1 VIIPALPDAVVA
13 LILQYVP
20 LKQRLGPCALVSR
33 SWLDVAASI
42 PPAFITAVLPQQ
54 HSCQSLHDWLTAGQR
69 GQHITK
75 LQIALRAST
84 GKPRLFLPCNQ
95 LSRLQTLCL
104 KQLDAVLCSSKA
116 ATGCCSSSSSS
127 AAVQDAYGQA
137 VPSPAAGVAL
147 LPQLRQLQ
155 LLQCRISLATL
166 QLLSQLTSLTSL
178 ELQGLQV
185 ADHMDSTTPVS
196 TAQLSTALTIL
207 QEMPRLSDLSLG
219 TSAWEMVPV
228 HIPGSSPSLQ
238 RLALTGGFARRSLAG
253 LPASLTCLQLHP
265 SSGSCLHLRAAT
277 GLTELASSLRH
288 LQLTKAT
295 IPAALLAK
303 LTALQHL
310 SMSSAWAVCAEPGDV
325 GNADELWGYRRFGN
339 SRVKPL
345 LAALQQLP
353 HLQHL
358 VLEYQNS
365 SETLATLTAATQ
377 LTAFELAEHGM
388 PFESGA
394 LQKAIGSKALPQ
406 LRLLRLAAEQR
417 GPSVRPGLHSW
428 DHRDKPS
435 CINDHDIRSI
445 TKSCPN
451 LKHLVLHG
459 VVGTNVST
467 GCLQSLSGLRHLTV
481 SGAAF
486 KDSAAAAVAQI
497 HSLRSLV
504 WGDSP
509 LTVAGLQRLTGLQGL
524 TRLEVVRCPAIDGSC
539 STAIVCGG
547 TEEDQQG
554 AAGKLVLLC
563 EAQVSIWWVCHD
575 VNAILLSMDGA
586 LAYSIC
592 QTRLL
597 AIAAAYQLRC

>member
-1 VIIPALPDAVVA
+1 MVIPALPDAVVA
-13 LILQYVP
+13 LILQHIP

-42 PPAFITAVLPQQ
+42 PPAFISAVISQQ
-54 HSCQSLHDWLTAGQR
+54 HSCQSLHDWLTAEKR
-69 GQHITK
+69 GQHITT
-75 LQIALRAST
+75 LQIALRASA
-84 GKPRLFLPCNQ
+84 GKPRLHLPCTH
-95 LSRLQTLCL
+95 LARLQTLCL
-104 KQLDAVLCSSKA
+104 KQLGVVLCRTKT
-116 ATGCCSSSSSS
+116 ATGCSSSS
-127 AAVQDAYGQA
+127 AAVLDAYGQA
-137 VPSPAAGVAL
+137 VPSPAAEVVL

-155 LLQCRISLATL
+155 LLQCRMSLATL
-166 QLLSQLTSLTSL
+166 QLLSQLTSLSNL

-185 ADHMDSTTPVS
+185 PDRMDSTTPVS
-196 TAQLSTALTIL
+196 AAQLSTALSTVL
-207 QEMPRLSDLSLG
+207 QEMPMLSDLALG
-219 TSAWEMVPV
+219 TSAWKMVPV
-228 HIPGSSPSLQ
+228 HIPSSSPSLQ
-238 RLALTGGFARRSLAG
+238 RLNLTGGFARHTLAG

-265 SSGSCLHLRAAT
+265 TSGSCLHLRAAT

-288 LQLTKAT
+288 LQVTKAT

-325 GNADELWGYRRFGN
+325 GNADERWGYRRFGN

-358 VLEYQNS
+358 VLEHQNS
-365 SETLATLTAATQ
+365 SETLAALTASTQ

-406 LRLLRLAAEQR
+406 LRLLRLAADQR

-435 CINDHDIRSI
+435 CINDHDMRSI
-445 TKSCPN
+445 ARSCSN
-451 LKHLVLHG
+451 LRHLILHG

-467 GCLQSLSGLRHLTV
+467 GCLQSLTGLRHLTL

-497 HSLRSLV
+497 QGLRSLE
-504 WGDSP
+504 WGESP
-509 LTVAGLQRLTGLQGL
+509 LTVAGLQRLTALQSL
-524 TRLEVVRCPAIDGSC
+524 TRLEIVRCPAVDGSSC
-539 STAIVCGG
+539 INVLCGG
-547 TEEDQQG
+547 AEEDQQG
-554 AAGKLVLLC
+554 AVGRLVLQC
-563 EAQVSIWWVCHD
+563 EAQVSI
-575 VNAILLSMDGA
+575 L
-586 LAYSIC
+586 
-592 QTRLL
+592 
-597 AIAAAYQLRC
+597 